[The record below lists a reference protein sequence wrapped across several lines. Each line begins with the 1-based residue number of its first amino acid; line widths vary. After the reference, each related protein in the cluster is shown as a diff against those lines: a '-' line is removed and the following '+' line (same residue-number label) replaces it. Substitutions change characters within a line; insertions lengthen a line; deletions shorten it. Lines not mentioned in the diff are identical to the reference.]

1 MTLGIVGSDELY
13 QQILTLNFRNEYDI
27 RHIVTRSSSPL
38 ELRKALEGDT
48 PYTDVLLDLTAVGRN
63 VEDGINLLDRLRT
76 TTQHHFM
83 VLAPGYSVDSRL
95 VQDLKILGIDLQ
107 DIFTLSGSSMKSRIS
122 ELLQQGLHADQEP
135 AQSAEPGEAAAE
147 PILAATTTLE
157 PVVEAVPPSQVDVAA
172 AKARQIH
179 KPIRPISHAVTIA
192 VTGSCS
198 RIGTTTQALQ
208 LLLYLKSQG
217 YRCAMIDMAG
227 AEQLQQY
234 ADLMQ
239 DSIQIGPFE
248 WQLQGIPILTN
259 AKLLMQAR
267 NAYDYILCDY
277 GPYQGIIEPV
287 GYWEK
292 DIKIAV
298 AGTKPWESAPL
309 QQLFEDEDGSLSYI
323 FSFVPESDHAA
334 VRQQMADSASKTFFA
349 PFAPDYFTYCGQD
362 DFYSKLISAPAPA
375 AQREQKGFRFLKFKS
390 RKNR

>member
-38 ELRKALEGDT
+38 ELRKALEGDS
-48 PYTDVLLDLTAVGRN
+48 PYTDVLVDLTTIGRN

-76 TTQHHFM
+76 TTQYHFM
-83 VLAPGYSVDSRL
+83 VLAPGYSPDSRL
-95 VQDLKILGIDLQ
+95 VQDLQILGIDLQ

-122 ELLQQGLHADQEP
+122 ELLQQGLLHTDQEP
-135 AQSAEPGEAAAE
+135 GQAAE
-147 PILAATTTLE
+147 PEEPAESVLPTVTTSE
-157 PVVEAVPPSQVDVAA
+157 PVMEDELPFQVDVAA

-208 LLLYLKSQG
+208 LLLFLKSQG

-277 GPYQGIIEPV
+277 GPYHDIIEPV

-323 FSFVPESDHAA
+323 FSFVPESDHSA

-349 PFAPDYFTYCGQD
+349 PPAPDYFTYCGRD

-375 AQREQKGFRFLKFKS
+375 AQKQKGFRFLKFKS